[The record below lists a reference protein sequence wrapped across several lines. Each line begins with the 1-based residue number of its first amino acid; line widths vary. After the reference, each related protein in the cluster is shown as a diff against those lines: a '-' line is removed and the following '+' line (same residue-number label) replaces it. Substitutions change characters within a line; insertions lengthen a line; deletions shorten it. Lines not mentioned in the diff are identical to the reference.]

1 MVTLPRRRSA
11 SRLSLTPLIDVVFIL
26 LIFFMLESDFLRP
39 YVIELPPPGGSAR
52 SADAKSTPLLIEL
65 HSDQTIW
72 INKGN
77 YAMADV
83 EQTLYALNLAPDSP
97 VVLASDPGVG
107 LAACCN
113 RHRHSASPGVDEY
126 RAYRSRAVRLNGLA

>member
-1 MVTLPRRRSA
+1 MITLPRRRSA

-52 SADAKSTPLLIEL
+52 SASAKSTPLLVEL
-65 HSDQTIW
+65 HSDQSIW

-83 EQTLYALNLAPDSP
+83 EHVLYEFNPASDSP
-97 VVLASDPGVG
+97 VVVACDPGVILQRTVSIIDILHRRG
-107 LAACCN
+107 LTNIAITEGE
-113 RHRHSASPGVDEY
+113 RFD
-126 RAYRSRAVRLNGLA
+126 